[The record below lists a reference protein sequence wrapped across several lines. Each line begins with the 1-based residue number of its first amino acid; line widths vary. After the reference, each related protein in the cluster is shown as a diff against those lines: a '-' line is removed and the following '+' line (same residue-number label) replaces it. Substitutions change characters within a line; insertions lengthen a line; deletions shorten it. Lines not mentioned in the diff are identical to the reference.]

1 MIIFFNKNTYQY
13 KEGLD
18 MADSVSKPIYLQTIL
33 ELTYGQNR
41 EQVANNQIAEH
52 LHVTPSSV
60 SNMMAK
66 LQESGE
72 VDVEPYYGVTL
83 TPKGQQLALRL
94 TRIHRLMEVFFSE
107 KLNLS
112 STHAY
117 ANAIHFDHHADEIL
131 LTALDDFL
139 NHPTT
144 CPHGLPIPDANYN
157 WEIPP
162 HRILN
167 TLPDGTEFT
176 IIGANEDVELLEY
189 LELMGVTINSTWKFI
204 GRMPFSGPL
213 VIESLSSGQQ
223 IQISDHAAHYIYTN

>member
-1 MIIFFNKNTYQY
+1 
-13 KEGLD
+13 
-18 MADSVSKPIYLQTIL
+18 MADSVSKTIYLQTIL
-33 ELTYGQNR
+33 ELTYSQSR

-83 TPKGQQLALRL
+83 TPKGQQIALRL

-107 KLNLS
+107 KLHLS
-112 STHAY
+112 STNAY
-117 ANAIHFDHHADEIL
+117 ANAVHFDHHADDTL

-139 NHPTT
+139 GHPQT
-144 CPHGLPIPDANYN
+144 CPHGLPIPDATYTCDSH
-157 WEIPP
+157 P
-162 HRILN
+162 HRNLN
-167 TLPDGTEFT
+167 TLVAGTEFT
-176 IIGANEDVELLEY
+176 IVGFNEDAELLEY
-189 LELMGVTINSTWKFI
+189 LELTGVTLNSTWKFI

-213 VIESLSSGQQ
+213 VIESLVSKKQ
-223 IQISDHAAHYIYTN
+223 IQISEHAANYVYTN

>member
-1 MIIFFNKNTYQY
+1 
-13 KEGLD
+13 
-18 MADSVSKPIYLQTIL
+18 MADSVSKTIYLQTIL
-33 ELTYGQNR
+33 ELTYGQSR

-83 TPKGQQLALRL
+83 TPKGKHAALRL

-112 STHAY
+112 PTNAY
-117 ANAIHFDHHADEIL
+117 TNAVHFDHNADDEL
-131 LTALDDFL
+131 LTALDAFL
-139 NHPTT
+139 NHPKT
-144 CPHGLPIPDANYN
+144 CPHGLPIPTANYEY
-157 WEIPP
+157 EITA
-162 HRILN
+162 HRNLSD
-167 TLPDGTEFT
+167 LPEGTKFT
-176 IIGANEDVELLEY
+176 ILGFNEDAELLEY
-189 LELMGVTINSTWKFI
+189 LQLMGITIASTWTFT

-213 VIESLSSGQQ
+213 VIENSDSKEQL
-223 IQISDHAAHYIYTN
+223 QISEHAAHYIYTN